1 MRGKAIAKIVICSVV
16 AVVLCSILAASLL
29 TQSVFHPVLHFMD
42 GFDISTGGSTY
53 TGSYQVGSISFVGEV
68 KKLDLDWTNGSV
80 TVCAYEG
87 DEIVIQEP
95 EQEKDA
101 DRLRWKL
108 ENGTL
113 TVHEFRSGHVSL
125 TQKSKTLELL
135 LPASQAASLTEVK
148 LDGVSAT
155 LRLED
160 LSAER
165 FELDTTSGS
174 ITLKNCTG
182 GKLDVDAV
190 SGGCTVEDSEIGQC
204 SIDTTSGEVRLAGV
218 FESIEIDG
226 VSAGMQIEATSAL
239 KTLEIDTVSGGCKLR
254 LPADA
259 GFTLK
264 CDSASGSARVN
275 GFENLR
281 IDGSRYLCGD
291 ASAEYEFSSI
301 SGSLTAE
308 AYVK

>member
-1 MRGKAIAKIVICSVV
+1 MKGKAIAKIVICSVV
-16 AVVLCSILAASLL
+16 AVVLCSILAACLL

-42 GFDISTGGSTY
+42 GFDFDTGGTTY
-53 TGSYQVGSISFVGEV
+53 SGSYQVGSISFVGEV
-68 KKLDLDWTNGSV
+68 KKLDLDWINGSV

-87 DEIVIQEP
+87 DEIVIREP

-113 TVHEFRSGHVSL
+113 TVHEFRSGHVKL
-125 TQKSKTLELL
+125 TKNKTLELL
-135 LPASQAASLTEVK
+135 LPAGQAASLTEVK

-155 LRLED
+155 LLLED

-190 SGGCTVEDSEIGQC
+190 SGSCTVEDSEIGQC
-204 SIDTTSGEVRLAGV
+204 SIDTTSGEVRLTGV

-239 KTLEIDTVSGGCKLR
+239 KKLEIDTVSGSCKLR

-264 CDSASGSARVN
+264 CSSASGSARVN

-291 ASAEYEFSSI
+291 ASAEYEFSSV